1 MARLNNVTKFED
13 AETTQLRAKLIL
25 AEQARDEWE
34 QRCAA
39 AEESMRDMEAELC
52 NHDDAPAAPCA
63 STTYL
68 LDIALKALRGE
79 GPDADQLAS
88 LIDAARRAA

>member
-1 MARLNNVTKFED
+1 M
-13 AETTQLRAKLIL
+13 
-25 AEQARDEWE
+25 
-34 QRCAA
+34 
-39 AEESMRDMEAELC
+39 S
-52 NHDDAPAAPCA
+52 APAVPCA

-79 GPDADQLAS
+79 GPDADQLAT